1 MKVSPVN
8 EFSSSCNEQCFTIR
22 PFFLSLSLSHHHHRP
37 IIFVSFLLRDYSK
50 KKLKI
55 SFSSQ
60 HHILYRKD
68 TIFYPDACVF
78 RRENYISRWIRALKL
93 VSLSAFLFTL
103 ETLNASMFYLWSPQK
118 LKVLHTK
125 SSRKISK
132 YIAIYHLIII
142 QYN

>member
-1 MKVSPVN
+1 MLHDSTVLFVSILVT
-8 EFSSSCNEQCFTIR
+8 SSSQT
-22 PFFLSLSLSHHHHRP
+22 

-103 ETLNASMFYLWSPQK
+103 ETLNAYMFYLWSPQK
-118 LKVLHTK
+118 LKSATHKVVTK
-125 SSRKISK
+125 NI
-132 YIAIYHLIII
+132 
-142 QYN
+142 